1 MKNFISISIVS
12 ILILFGCQDS
22 NQIEEFK
29 PSEQDQIKAE
39 LIFAPLISYKA
50 NPDLN
55 FASHNRRGNMVERPI
70 KFSTEGTIYYVP
82 GTGDCTG
89 NIQAVIEGS
98 GKGSHMGNITVEL
111 GYCMDKD
118 GELLSLVMGTGT
130 ASNGDQIFVVLTG
143 ADVDP
148 EKGPYQDYMIYDGT
162 GRFTGATGSYTLY
175 GVIDYVN
182 GVWSHEGGGVISY

>member
-1 MKNFISISIVS
+1 M
-12 ILILFGCQDS
+12 L
-22 NQIEEFK
+22 
-29 PSEQDQIKAE
+29 
-39 LIFAPLISYKA
+39 SYEA

-55 FASHNRRGNMVERPI
+55 FASHERRGDLVERPI
-70 KFSTEGTIYYVP
+70 KFSSEGTIYYIP

-89 NIQAVIEGS
+89 NFHAVIEGC

-118 GELLSLVMGTGT
+118 GNLLSYVMGAVT

-143 ADVDP
+143 AGEDP
-148 EKGPYQDYMIYDGT
+148 GKGPYQDYMIYDGT

-182 GVWSHEGGGVISY
+182 GIWSHEGGGVISY

>member
-22 NQIEEFK
+22 NQIEEIK

-89 NIQAVIEGS
+89 NFQAVIEGS

-111 GYCMDKD
+111 GYCMDMD
-118 GELLSLVMGTGT
+118 GNLLSDVMGTGT

-143 ADVDP
+143 AGVDP
-148 EKGPYQDYMIYDGT
+148 EKGPYQDYMIY
-162 GRFTGATGSYTLY
+162 RWYRKIY
-175 GVIDYVN
+175 RCHGVIYLIWCN
-182 GVWSHEGGGVISY
+182 